1 MSEIINAVDLTSKL
15 IRCESI
21 TPNSAGAI
29 ELLISYLEPLG
40 FKCKKI
46 NFGEGIEK
54 VENLYARF
62 GTKGPN
68 ICFAGHVDVVPT
80 GDIKKWS
87 MDPFGGEIKQGK
99 IWGRGAADMKSGI
112 AAFLSSVS
120 NFLSKEKDFEK
131 IGSISFLITS
141 DEEGKAIN
149 GTKKVVEWLEEKEEK
164 ITACIVGEPTNV
176 SEMGDTIK
184 VGRRGSFT
192 GFLKV
197 KGVQGHVGYPHLADN
212 PINSLIKM
220 LEPFVKIYLDEG
232 TENFQPSSVMITSV
246 DVNNNASNV
255 IPGEVSATFNIRF
268 NNLHT
273 INSLKAMLKNQF
285 NKITQNYEFNYYCN
299 AEPFLTNDEFLKS
312 TIEKAIKSV
321 VKINPKQSTSGGTSD
336 ARFIS
341 KICPVI
347 EFGLVGKTMHKIDEN
362 VDVDDITKLV
372 SIYSFF
378 LSNYFGVSSFD

>member
-1 MSEIINAVDLTSKL
+1 MSEVINAVELTTKL

-40 FKCKKI
+40 FKCEKI
-46 NFGEGIEK
+46 SFGEGIEK
-54 VENLYARF
+54 VENLYARL
-62 GTKGPN
+62 GTKDPN

-80 GDIKKWS
+80 GDIEKWS
-87 MDPFGGEIKQGK
+87 INPFGGEIKEGK

-112 AAFLSSVS
+112 AAFVSSVS
-120 NFLSKEKDFEK
+120 EFLAKEKKFEQV
-131 IGSISFLITS
+131 GSISFLITS
-141 DEEGKAIN
+141 DEEGKAMN
-149 GTKKVVEWLEEKEEK
+149 GTKKVVEWLQEKQEK
-164 ITACIVGEPTNV
+164 ITSCIVGEPTNV
-176 SEMGDTIK
+176 NEMGDTIK

-197 KGVQGHVGYPHLADN
+197 KGVQGHVGYPHLAEN

-232 TENFQPSSVMITSV
+232 TENFQPSSVMVTSV
-246 DVNNNASNV
+246 DVDNDATNV
-255 IPGEVSATFNIRF
+255 IPAEARATFNIRF

-273 INSLKAMLKNQF
+273 INSLELMIKNQF
-285 NKITQNYEFNYYCN
+285 DKITTNYEFNYYCN
-299 AEPFLTNDEFLKS
+299 AEPFLTSDDFLKS
-312 TIEKAIKSV
+312 TIEKSIKNV
-321 VKINPKQSTSGGTSD
+321 VNIKPNQSTSGGTSD

-362 VDVDDITKLV
+362 VDVEDITKLV

-378 LSNYFGVSSFD
+378 LSNYFGVNSFD

>member
-1 MSEIINAVDLTSKL
+1 MSEIINAVELTTKL

-40 FKCKKI
+40 FKCEKI
-46 NFGEGIEK
+46 SFGEGIEK
-54 VENLYARF
+54 VENLYARL
-62 GTKGPN
+62 GTKDPN

-80 GDIKKWS
+80 GDIEKWS
-87 MDPFGGEIKQGK
+87 INPFGGEIKEGK

-112 AAFLSSVS
+112 AAFVSSVS
-120 NFLSKEKDFEK
+120 EFLAKEKKFEQV
-131 IGSISFLITS
+131 GSISFLITS

-149 GTKKVVEWLEEKEEK
+149 GTKKVVEWLQEKQEK

-176 SEMGDTIK
+176 NEMGDTIK

-197 KGVQGHVGYPHLADN
+197 KGVQGHVGYPHLAEN

-232 TENFQPSSVMITSV
+232 TENFQPSSVMVTSV
-246 DVNNNASNV
+246 DVDNDATNV
-255 IPGEVSATFNIRF
+255 IPAEARATFNIRF

-273 INSLKAMLKNQF
+273 INSLELMIKNQF
-285 NKITQNYEFNYYCN
+285 DKITTNYEFNYYCN
-299 AEPFLTNDEFLKS
+299 AEPFLTSDDFLKS
-312 TIEKAIKSV
+312 TIEKSIKNV
-321 VKINPKQSTSGGTSD
+321 VNIKPNQSTSGGTSD

-362 VDVDDITKLV
+362 VDVEDITKLV

-378 LSNYFGVSSFD
+378 LSNYFGVNSFD

>member
-141 DEEGKAIN
+141 DEEGKALN

-341 KICPVI
+341 KICPVV

>member
-21 TPNSAGAI
+21 TPKSAGAI

-40 FKCKKI
+40 FKCEKI
-46 NFGEGIEK
+46 NFGEDIEK

-80 GDIKKWS
+80 GDIEKWS
-87 MDPFGGEIKQGK
+87 IDPFGGEIKQGK

-149 GTKKVVEWLEEKEEK
+149 GTKKVVEWLEEKQEK

-232 TENFQPSSVMITSV
+232 TENFQPSSVMVTSV

-285 NKITQNYEFNYYCN
+285 NKITQNYEFDYYCN
-299 AEPFLTNDEFLKS
+299 AEPFLTSDEFLKT

>member
-40 FKCKKI
+40 FKCEKI

-141 DEEGKAIN
+141 DEEGKAFN

-285 NKITQNYEFNYYCN
+285 NKITQNYEFDYYCN

-341 KICPVI
+341 KICPVV

>member
-29 ELLISYLEPLG
+29 DLLISYLEPLG

-285 NKITQNYEFNYYCN
+285 NKITQNYEFDYYCN

-341 KICPVI
+341 KICPVV
-347 EFGLVGKTMHKIDEN
+347 EFGLVGKTMHKVDEN

>member
-285 NKITQNYEFNYYCN
+285 NKITQNYEFDYYCN
-299 AEPFLTNDEFLKS
+299 AEPFLTSDEFLKS
-312 TIEKAIKSV
+312 TIEKAIKRV
-321 VKINPKQSTSGGTSD
+321 VKTNPKQSTSGGTSD

-341 KICPVI
+341 KICPVV

>member
-80 GDIKKWS
+80 GDIEKWS
-87 MDPFGGEIKQGK
+87 IDPFGGEIKQGK

-285 NKITQNYEFNYYCN
+285 NKITQNYEFDYYCN

-341 KICPVI
+341 KICPVV

>member
-21 TPNSAGAI
+21 TPKSAGAI

-40 FKCKKI
+40 FKCEKI

-232 TENFQPSSVMITSV
+232 TENFQPSSVMVTSV
-246 DVNNNASNV
+246 DVNNNVDNV

-285 NKITQNYEFNYYCN
+285 NKITQNYEFDYYCN
-299 AEPFLTNDEFLKS
+299 AEPFLTSDEFLKT

>member
-1 MSEIINAVDLTSKL
+1 MSEIINAVELTTKL

-40 FKCKKI
+40 FKCEKI
-46 NFGEGIEK
+46 SFGEGIEK
-54 VENLYARF
+54 VENLYARL
-62 GTKGPN
+62 GTKDPN

-80 GDIKKWS
+80 GDIEKWS
-87 MDPFGGEIKQGK
+87 INPFGGEIKEGK

-112 AAFLSSVS
+112 AAFVSSVS
-120 NFLSKEKDFEK
+120 EFLAKEKKFEQV
-131 IGSISFLITS
+131 GSISFLITS

-149 GTKKVVEWLEEKEEK
+149 GTKKVVEWLQERQEK

-176 SEMGDTIK
+176 NEMGDTIK

-197 KGVQGHVGYPHLADN
+197 KGVQGHVGYPHLAEN

-232 TENFQPSSVMITSV
+232 TENFQPSSVMVTSV
-246 DVNNNASNV
+246 DVDNDATNV
-255 IPGEVSATFNIRF
+255 IPAEARATFNIRF

-273 INSLKAMLKNQF
+273 INSLELMIKNQF
-285 NKITQNYEFNYYCN
+285 DKITKNYEFNYYCN
-299 AEPFLTNDEFLKS
+299 AEPFLTSDDFLKS
-312 TIEKAIKSV
+312 TIEKSIKKV
-321 VKINPKQSTSGGTSD
+321 VNINPNQSTSGGTSD

-362 VDVDDITKLV
+362 VDVEDITKLV
-372 SIYSFF
+372 KIYSFF
-378 LSNYFGVSSFD
+378 LSNYFGVNSFD

>member
-299 AEPFLTNDEFLKS
+299 AEPFLTSDEFLKT

-321 VKINPKQSTSGGTSD
+321 VKINPKQSTSVGTSD

>member
-21 TPNSAGAI
+21 TPKSAGAI

-40 FKCKKI
+40 FKCEKI

-80 GDIKKWS
+80 GDIEKWS
-87 MDPFGGEIKQGK
+87 IDPFGGEIKQGK

-120 NFLSKEKDFEK
+120 NFLSQEKDFEK

-149 GTKKVVEWLEEKEEK
+149 GTKKVVEWLEEKQEK

-232 TENFQPSSVMITSV
+232 TENFQPSSVMVTSV

-273 INSLKAMLKNQF
+273 INSLKVMLKNQF
-285 NKITQNYEFNYYCN
+285 NKITQNYEFDYYCN
-299 AEPFLTNDEFLKS
+299 AEPFLTSDEFLKT

>member
-149 GTKKVVEWLEEKEEK
+149 GTKKVVEWLEEKQEK

-220 LEPFVKIYLDEG
+220 LEPFVKIYLDKG
-232 TENFQPSSVMITSV
+232 TENFQPSSVMVTSV

-285 NKITQNYEFNYYCN
+285 NKITQNYEFDYYCN
-299 AEPFLTNDEFLKS
+299 AEPFLTSDEFLKT

>member
-1 MSEIINAVDLTSKL
+1 MSGIINAVDLTSKL

-21 TPNSAGAI
+21 TPKSAGAI

-40 FKCKKI
+40 FKCEKI

-80 GDIKKWS
+80 GDIEKWS
-87 MDPFGGEIKQGK
+87 IDPFGGEIKQGK

-149 GTKKVVEWLEEKEEK
+149 GTKKVVEWLEEKQEK

-176 SEMGDTIK
+176 NEMGDTIK

-232 TENFQPSSVMITSV
+232 TENFQPSSVMVTSV
-246 DVNNNASNV
+246 DVNNNVNNV

-285 NKITQNYEFNYYCN
+285 NKITQNYEFDYYCN
-299 AEPFLTNDEFLKS
+299 AEPFLTSDEFLKT

>member
-21 TPNSAGAI
+21 TPKSAGAI

-40 FKCKKI
+40 FKCEKI

-80 GDIKKWS
+80 GDIEKWS
-87 MDPFGGEIKQGK
+87 IDPFGGEIKQGK

-149 GTKKVVEWLEEKEEK
+149 GTKKVVEWLEEKQEK

-285 NKITQNYEFNYYCN
+285 NKITQNYEFDYYCN
-299 AEPFLTNDEFLKS
+299 AEPFLTSDEFLKS

-341 KICPVI
+341 KICPVV

>member
-87 MDPFGGEIKQGK
+87 TDPFGGEIKQGK

-273 INSLKAMLKNQF
+273 TNSLKAMLKNQF
-285 NKITQNYEFNYYCN
+285 NKITQNYEFDYYCN

-341 KICPVI
+341 KICPVV

>member
-273 INSLKAMLKNQF
+273 INSLKATLKNQF
-285 NKITQNYEFNYYCN
+285 NKITQNYEFDYYCN

-341 KICPVI
+341 KICPVV

>member
-1 MSEIINAVDLTSKL
+1 MSEVINAVELTTKL

-40 FKCKKI
+40 FKCEKI
-46 NFGEGIEK
+46 SFGEGIEK
-54 VENLYARF
+54 VENLYARL
-62 GTKGPN
+62 GTKDPN

-87 MDPFGGEIKQGK
+87 INPFGGEIKEGK

-112 AAFLSSVS
+112 AAFVSSVS
-120 NFLSKEKDFEK
+120 EFLAKEKKFEQV
-131 IGSISFLITS
+131 GSISFLITC

-149 GTKKVVEWLEEKEEK
+149 GTKKVVEWLQEKQEK

-176 SEMGDTIK
+176 NEMGDTIK

-197 KGVQGHVGYPHLADN
+197 KGVQGHVGYPHLAEN

-220 LEPFVKIYLDEG
+220 LEPFVKIYLDGG
-232 TENFQPSSVMITSV
+232 TENFQPSSVMVTSIDV
-246 DVNNNASNV
+246 DNDATNV
-255 IPGEVSATFNIRF
+255 IPAEARATFNIRF

-273 INSLKAMLKNQF
+273 INSLELMIKNEF
-285 NKITQNYEFNYYCN
+285 DKITKNYEFNYYCN
-299 AEPFLTNDEFLKS
+299 AEPFLTSDDFLKS
-312 TIEKAIKSV
+312 TIEKSIKNV
-321 VKINPKQSTSGGTSD
+321 VNIKPKQSTSGGTSD

-362 VDVDDITKLV
+362 VDVEDITKLV
-372 SIYSFF
+372 SIYSLF
-378 LSNYFGVSSFD
+378 LSNYFGVNSFD

>member
-21 TPNSAGAI
+21 TPKSAGAI

-40 FKCKKI
+40 FKCEKI

-80 GDIKKWS
+80 GDIEKWS
-87 MDPFGGEIKQGK
+87 IDPFGGEIKQGK

-149 GTKKVVEWLEEKEEK
+149 GTKKVVEWLEEKQEK

-232 TENFQPSSVMITSV
+232 TENFQPSSVMVTSV
-246 DVNNNASNV
+246 DVNNNVDNV

-285 NKITQNYEFNYYCN
+285 NKITQNYEFDYYCN
-299 AEPFLTNDEFLKS
+299 AEPFLTSDEFLKI

>member
-40 FKCKKI
+40 FKCEKI

-232 TENFQPSSVMITSV
+232 TENFQPSSVMVTSV

-285 NKITQNYEFNYYCN
+285 NKITQNYEFDYYCN
-299 AEPFLTNDEFLKS
+299 AEPFLTSDEFLKT

-378 LSNYFGVSSFD
+378 LSNYFGVRSFD

>member
-80 GDIKKWS
+80 GDIEKWS
-87 MDPFGGEIKQGK
+87 IDPFGGEIKQGK

-149 GTKKVVEWLEEKEEK
+149 GTKKVVEWLEEKQEK

-232 TENFQPSSVMITSV
+232 TENFQPSSVMVTSV

-285 NKITQNYEFNYYCN
+285 NKITQNYEFDYYCN
-299 AEPFLTNDEFLKS
+299 AEPFLTSDEFLKT

-341 KICPVI
+341 KICPVV

>member
-62 GTKGPN
+62 GTKDPN

-273 INSLKAMLKNQF
+273 INSLKTMLKNQF
-285 NKITQNYEFNYYCN
+285 NKITQNYEFDYYCN

-341 KICPVI
+341 KICPVV

>member
-40 FKCKKI
+40 FKCEKI
-46 NFGEGIEK
+46 NFGEGVEK

-273 INSLKAMLKNQF
+273 INSLKTMLKSQF
-285 NKITQNYEFNYYCN
+285 NKITQNYEFDYYCN
-299 AEPFLTNDEFLKS
+299 AEPFLTSDEYLKS

-341 KICPVI
+341 KICPVV

-362 VDVDDITKLV
+362 VDIDDITKLV

-378 LSNYFGVSSFD
+378 LSNYFGVRSFD

>member
-1 MSEIINAVDLTSKL
+1 MSEIINAVELTTKL

-40 FKCKKI
+40 FKCEKI
-46 NFGEGIEK
+46 SFGEGIEK
-54 VENLYARF
+54 VENLYARL
-62 GTKGPN
+62 GTKDPN

-80 GDIKKWS
+80 GDIEKWS
-87 MDPFGGEIKQGK
+87 INPFGGEIKEGK

-112 AAFLSSVS
+112 AAFVSSVS
-120 NFLSKEKDFEK
+120 EFLAKEKKFERV
-131 IGSISFLITS
+131 GSISFLITS

-149 GTKKVVEWLEEKEEK
+149 GTKKVVEWLQEKQEK

-176 SEMGDTIK
+176 NEMGDTIK

-197 KGVQGHVGYPHLADN
+197 KGVQGHVGYPHLAEN

-232 TENFQPSSVMITSV
+232 TENFQPSSVMVTSV
-246 DVNNNASNV
+246 DVDNDATNV
-255 IPGEVSATFNIRF
+255 IPAEARATFNIRF

-273 INSLKAMLKNQF
+273 INSLELMIKNQF
-285 NKITQNYEFNYYCN
+285 DKITTNYEFNYYCN
-299 AEPFLTNDEFLKS
+299 AEPFLTSDDFLKS
-312 TIEKAIKSV
+312 TIEKSIKNV
-321 VKINPKQSTSGGTSD
+321 VNIKPNQSTSGGTSD

-362 VDVDDITKLV
+362 VDVEDITKLV

-378 LSNYFGVSSFD
+378 LSNYFGVNSFD

>member
-1 MSEIINAVDLTSKL
+1 MSEIINAVELTTKL

-40 FKCKKI
+40 FKCEKI
-46 NFGEGIEK
+46 SFGEGIEK
-54 VENLYARF
+54 VDNLYARL
-62 GTKGPN
+62 GTKDPN

-80 GDIKKWS
+80 GDIEKWS
-87 MDPFGGEIKQGK
+87 INPFGGEIKEGK

-112 AAFLSSVS
+112 AAFVSSVS
-120 NFLSKEKDFEK
+120 EFLAKEKKFEQV
-131 IGSISFLITS
+131 GSISFLITS

-149 GTKKVVEWLEEKEEK
+149 GTKKVVEWLQEKQEK

-176 SEMGDTIK
+176 NEMGDTIK

-197 KGVQGHVGYPHLADN
+197 KGVQGHVGYPHLAEN

-232 TENFQPSSVMITSV
+232 TENFQPSSVMVTSV
-246 DVNNNASNV
+246 DVDNDATNV
-255 IPGEVSATFNIRF
+255 IPAEARATFNIRF

-273 INSLKAMLKNQF
+273 INSLELMIKNQF
-285 NKITQNYEFNYYCN
+285 DKITTNYEFNYYCN
-299 AEPFLTNDEFLKS
+299 AEPFLTSDDFLKS
-312 TIEKAIKSV
+312 TIEKSIKNV
-321 VKINPKQSTSGGTSD
+321 VNIKPNQSTSGGTSD

-362 VDVDDITKLV
+362 VDVEDITKLV
-372 SIYSFF
+372 SIYSLF
-378 LSNYFGVSSFD
+378 LSNYFGVNSFD

>member
-1 MSEIINAVDLTSKL
+1 MSKIINAVDLTSKL

-21 TPNSAGAI
+21 TPKSAGAI

-40 FKCKKI
+40 FKCEKI

-80 GDIKKWS
+80 GDIEKWS
-87 MDPFGGEIKQGK
+87 IDPFGGEIKQGK

-149 GTKKVVEWLEEKEEK
+149 GTKKVVEWLEEKQEK

-232 TENFQPSSVMITSV
+232 TENFQPSSVMVTSV

-285 NKITQNYEFNYYCN
+285 NKITQNYEFDYYCN
-299 AEPFLTNDEFLKS
+299 AEPFLTSDEFLKT

>member
-1 MSEIINAVDLTSKL
+1 MSEIINAVDLTSRL

-21 TPNSAGAI
+21 TPKSAGAI

-40 FKCKKI
+40 FKCEKI

-80 GDIKKWS
+80 GDIEKWS
-87 MDPFGGEIKQGK
+87 IDPFGGEIKQGK

-149 GTKKVVEWLEEKEEK
+149 GTKKVVEWLEEKQEK

-232 TENFQPSSVMITSV
+232 TENFQPSSVMVTSV

-285 NKITQNYEFNYYCN
+285 NKITQNYEFDYYCN
-299 AEPFLTNDEFLKS
+299 AEPFLTSDEFLKI

>member
-1 MSEIINAVDLTSKL
+1 MSEIINAVELTTKL
-15 IRCESI
+15 IKCESI

-40 FKCKKI
+40 FKCEKI
-46 NFGEGIEK
+46 SFGEGVEK
-54 VENLYARF
+54 VENLYARL
-62 GTKGPN
+62 GTKDPN

-80 GDIKKWS
+80 GDIEKWS
-87 MDPFGGEIKQGK
+87 INPFGGEIKEGK

-112 AAFLSSVS
+112 AAFVSSVS
-120 NFLSKEKDFEK
+120 EFLAKEKKFEQV
-131 IGSISFLITS
+131 GSISFLITS

-149 GTKKVVEWLEEKEEK
+149 GTKKVVEWLQEKQEK

-176 SEMGDTIK
+176 NEMGDTIK

-197 KGVQGHVGYPHLADN
+197 KGIQGHVGYPHLAEN

-232 TENFQPSSVMITSV
+232 TENFQPSSVMVTSV
-246 DVNNNASNV
+246 DVDNDATNV
-255 IPGEVSATFNIRF
+255 IPAEARATFNIRF

-273 INSLKAMLKNQF
+273 INSLELMIKNQF
-285 NKITQNYEFNYYCN
+285 DKITTNYEFNYYCN
-299 AEPFLTNDEFLKS
+299 AEPFLTSDDFLKS
-312 TIEKAIKSV
+312 TIEKSIKNV
-321 VKINPKQSTSGGTSD
+321 VNIKPNQSTSGGTSD

-362 VDVDDITKLV
+362 VDVEDITKLV

-378 LSNYFGVSSFD
+378 LSNYFGVNSFD

>member
-46 NFGEGIEK
+46 NFGEGVEK

-285 NKITQNYEFNYYCN
+285 NKITQNYEFDYYCN

-341 KICPVI
+341 KICPVV

>member
-29 ELLISYLEPLG
+29 DLLISYLEPLG

-176 SEMGDTIK
+176 SKMGDTIK

-285 NKITQNYEFNYYCN
+285 NKITQNYEFDYYCN

-321 VKINPKQSTSGGTSD
+321 VKISPKQSTSGGTSD

-341 KICPVI
+341 KICPVV

>member
-1 MSEIINAVDLTSKL
+1 MSEIINAVELTTKL

-29 ELLISYLEPLG
+29 ELLISCLEPLG
-40 FKCKKI
+40 FKCEKI
-46 NFGEGIEK
+46 SFGEGIEK
-54 VENLYARF
+54 VENLYARL
-62 GTKGPN
+62 GTKDPN

-87 MDPFGGEIKQGK
+87 INPFGGEIKEGK

-112 AAFLSSVS
+112 AAFVSSVS
-120 NFLSKEKDFEK
+120 EFLAKENKFEQV
-131 IGSISFLITS
+131 GSISFLITS

-149 GTKKVVEWLEEKEEK
+149 GTKKVVEWLQEKQEK

-176 SEMGDTIK
+176 NEMGDTIK

-197 KGVQGHVGYPHLADN
+197 KGIQGHVGYPHLAEN

-232 TENFQPSSVMITSV
+232 TENFQPSSVMVTSV
-246 DVNNNASNV
+246 DVDNDATNV
-255 IPGEVSATFNIRF
+255 IPAEARATFNIRF

-273 INSLKAMLKNQF
+273 INSLELMIKNQF
-285 NKITQNYEFNYYCN
+285 DKITTNYEFNYYCN
-299 AEPFLTNDEFLKS
+299 AEPFLTSDDFLKS
-312 TIEKAIKSV
+312 TIEKSIKNV
-321 VKINPKQSTSGGTSD
+321 VNIKPNQSTSGGTSD

-362 VDVDDITKLV
+362 VDVEDITKLV

-378 LSNYFGVSSFD
+378 LFNYFGVNSFD

>member
-21 TPNSAGAI
+21 TPKSAGAI

-40 FKCKKI
+40 FKCEKI

-80 GDIKKWS
+80 GDIEKWS
-87 MDPFGGEIKQGK
+87 IDPFGGEIKQGK

-149 GTKKVVEWLEEKEEK
+149 GTKKVVEWLEEKQEK

-232 TENFQPSSVMITSV
+232 TENFQPSSVMVTSV

-285 NKITQNYEFNYYCN
+285 NKITQNYEFDYYCN
-299 AEPFLTNDEFLKS
+299 AEPFLTSDEFLKS

>member
-246 DVNNNASNV
+246 DVNNNTSNV
-255 IPGEVSATFNIRF
+255 IPGEVSASFNIRF

-285 NKITQNYEFNYYCN
+285 NKITQNYEFDYYCN
-299 AEPFLTNDEFLKS
+299 AEPFLTSDEFLKS